1 MFRDEL
7 DDIDRRGLARI
18 VRDRDCALPSSSGG
32 AARIMLQGKEFLHF
46 SSNDYLGLACH
57 PNLTAAAHAA
67 LDACGTGAGAARLLG
82 GGTRYH
88 RDLERQTARF
98 KGTDDALLFN
108 SGYAANL
115 SAIPALAGQDD
126 VIFSDA
132 LNHASIIDGCRLSK
146 AKTVVYRH
154 CDAEHLQELLR
165 AERGRRRLVVTDSV
179 FSMDGDIA
187 PIPNLLEVCRDND
200 ALLYL
205 DDAHGTGVLG
215 KGYGVLRHF
224 GLPPADMIIQMGTFS
239 KALGS
244 FGAFVAGQSDIIRWL
259 LNAARGFIFST
270 ALPASVTA
278 ASLEALRLIETDSS
292 HHARLWKNRTL
303 LADGLQSLG
312 YDVSCST
319 TPILPLFVGDIGTAL
334 KCSEYLQ
341 EQGIFAPAIRP
352 PTVATPRIRITVT
365 AGHTSSDLQRLLD
378 ALADWRSP

>member
-7 DDIDRRGLARI
+7 DNIDRRGLARI
-18 VRDRDCALPSSSGG
+18 VRDRDCTPLSSACG
-32 AARIMLQGKEFLHF
+32 ATRIMLQGKEFLHF
-46 SSNDYLGLACH
+46 SSNDYLGLSCH

-98 KGTDDALLFN
+98 KGTDEALLFN

-126 VIFSDA
+126 IIFSDA
-132 LNHASIIDGCRLSK
+132 LNHASIVDGCRLSK
-146 AKTVVYRH
+146 AKTVIYRH
-154 CDAEHLQELLR
+154 CDAEHLRELLR
-165 AERGRRRLVVTDSV
+165 TERGRRRLVVTDSV
-179 FSMDGDIA
+179 FSMDGDIS
-187 PIPNLLEVCRDND
+187 PIPNLLEACRDSD

-215 KGYGVLRHF
+215 NGSGALRHF
-224 GLPPADMIIQMGTFS
+224 GIPHSDSIIQMGTFS

-259 LNAARGFIFST
+259 LNTARGFLFST
-270 ALPASVTA
+270 ALPASVAA

-292 HHARLWKNRTL
+292 YNARLWKNRIL
-303 LADGLQSLG
+303 LTGGLQSLG
-312 YDVSCST
+312 YDVSRSA
-319 TPILPLFVGDIGTAL
+319 TPILPLFVGDIASTL
-334 KCSEYLQ
+334 KCAEYLM

-352 PTVATPRIRITVT
+352 PTVASPRIRLTVT
-365 AGHTSSDLQRLLD
+365 AGHARSDIQRLLD
-378 ALADWRSP
+378 VLADWRGR